1 MSKTFSIKITV
12 IILLIIIISVLCFSF
27 VYAEPVQPD
36 EPLVD
41 IPSSFVRGGKSSD
54 IIISYFNGYTGDPT
68 IGTLL
73 YTGEVNGLYTSYRLN
88 GWSDYYGFFDEMVL
102 SEIPSD
108 KHSLNTKYYVF
119 NLTFNML
126 NASKYI
132 LDSIEYNGKTIYRCG
147 YFYLANNDNV
157 FFHYDFYFT
166 DTVSGIPHNFLFK
179 DNLTGEFFYLDTSF
193 SSYEGNF
200 LSFTISIPEYYLLG
214 SDSNRLTINMSCS
227 SIISCT
233 AKPVNSLLLNNQSFL
248 NMYAY
253 FAASGDLYTF
263 ERIAFNYDEA
273 YDDFIKNIANENF
286 NKGYDAG
293 YNDSSTI
300 LGAGWL
306 TSLFSS
312 LNSIFNFQL
321 FGGITL
327 GFVIFIPIVFS
338 VILLIL
344 KLVRG

>member
-12 IILLIIIISVLCFSF
+12 IILLIMIISVLCFSF

-36 EPLVD
+36 EPLSDVS
-41 IPSSFVRGGKSSD
+41 SSFIYAGSSSD
-54 IIISYFNGYTGDPT
+54 IVVSYFNGYTGDPT

-73 YTGEVNGLYTSYRLN
+73 WIGESNGLYSSYRLSGWTDYN
-88 GWSDYYGFFDEMVL
+88 GIFDSILLTNVPSEAHSSD
-102 SEIPSD
+102 
-108 KHSLNTKYYVF
+108 TKYYVL
-119 NLTFNML
+119 NITFDL
-126 NASKYI
+126 QNATERLI
-132 LDSIEYNGKTIYRCG
+132 DSTEYNGKTIYRCG
-147 YFYLANNDNV
+147 YFYLAKNDKA
-157 FFHYDFYFT
+157 FFNYDFYYT
-166 DTVSGIPHNFLFK
+166 DIIRGIAYNFLVY
-179 DNLTGEFFYLDTSF
+179 DRDANRYFYLDSSF
-193 SSYEGNF
+193 SSSAGDF
-200 LSFTISIPEYYLLG
+200 LSFTISVPEYYLSG
-214 SDSNRLTINMSCS
+214 SDSNRLTINMGCS
-227 SIISCT
+227 NIVRCT
-233 AKPVNSLLLNNQSFL
+233 AQYSDATLLNNQSFL

-263 ERIAFNYDEA
+263 ERIAYNYDEA

-338 VILLIL
+338 VILIIL
-344 KLVRG
+344 KFVRG